1 MYRLLALIPQNLQSD
16 QLHTFKDH
24 ITDVKNMYEDIFDKC
39 TKFEW
44 PTEAL
49 NSVKLNDFNEGPFL
63 RMIFKKISDI
73 PNQVVIYI

>member
-1 MYRLLALIPQNLQSD
+1 MLYKTASEYIIESIYMRILI
-16 QLHTFKDH
+16 DH